1 MNIKH
6 LAGVVLIGVMSSVAA
21 TASAGTITG
30 DTFEF
35 SLTIDGTT
43 FGPFEGIAGSAGF
56 DVSESFQEPNTG
68 FSGELF
74 VDWVDDDSVD
84 VTFYVG
90 GLNHDLADG
99 SFTFSGLDF
108 MSNGQSQA
116 IGGVVF
122 NRAASNVNSFDAGNT
137 LVGPALSNTATSF
150 TGVLSMSN
158 GLVADGPRLRYDITF
173 GITSVPE
180 PGTLALFGLSLA
192 GLGLSR
198 RRKTR

>member
-1 MNIKH
+1 MNTKH
-6 LAGVVLIGVMSSVAA
+6 LAAAVLVGAMSSVAA
-21 TASAGTITG
+21 TASAATITG

-43 FGPFEGIAGSAGF
+43 FGPFQGVAGGAGT
-56 DVSESFQEPNTG
+56 DVSAAFQDPNTG
-68 FSGELF
+68 FSGELL

-84 VTFYVG
+84 VTFFVG
-90 GLNHDLADG
+90 GLNHDLEDG
-99 SFTFSGLDF
+99 SFTFAGLDF

-116 IGGVVF
+116 IVGVAF
-122 NRAASNVNSFDAGNT
+122 NRAASNVDTYNAGNT
-137 LVGPALSNTATSF
+137 LVGPALSSTATSF
-150 TGVLSMSN
+150 SGVLSMSN

-173 GITSVPE
+173 GSSSVPE

-198 RRKTR
+198 RRKTQ